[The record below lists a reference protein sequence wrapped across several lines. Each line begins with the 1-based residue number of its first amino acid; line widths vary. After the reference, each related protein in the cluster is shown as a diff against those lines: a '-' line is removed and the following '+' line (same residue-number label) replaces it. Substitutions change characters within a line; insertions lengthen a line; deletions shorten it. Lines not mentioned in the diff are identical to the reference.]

1 MRLRCHGCGG
11 KLKVPP
17 TFQRGK
23 CPRCKT
29 ALGADDATTPQ
40 ATSFS
45 PWLFAGLAS
54 SGALLILIG
63 LIGVG
68 LHFKNTKHAND
79 VEVAAVDS
87 PPRNNEPTL
96 EPHGEIQQPEQ
107 QTNRRQP
114 EADDIFDETDD
125 IPRIPEIKLAARTPG
140 HNEPATIE
148 AIKPAPI
155 TPEPSHSE
163 SIKPAPVNL
172 IPPVQVA
179 KAPAKPVMEPVKKKQ
194 ETLRTDQAQFLGV
207 LADGKRFCI
216 IADCSQ
222 SMSGN
227 AIEELKVETIKTL
240 RGLDPSREFYVIFF
254 HTLSIPMPSPTWLTA
269 SKKNVENVVPWVNNI
284 RAQGGTSPS
293 TSFVQAFNLRPR
305 PDVIFFMTD
314 GLIPSYV
321 PAQVA
326 QLNSANPKVVIHTIM
341 FTRDVNA
348 HGFGKMKLNPVNA
361 NMVMA
366 NLRTRG
372 EAPLRLIAE
381 QSGGTFRHVTGK

>member
-1 MRLRCHGCGG
+1 
-11 KLKVPP
+11 LKVPR

-29 ALGADDATTPQ
+29 ALGGDDAKTPQ
-40 ATSFS
+40 TTSFS
-45 PWLFAGLAS
+45 PWLFAGLAGA
-54 SGALLILIG
+54 GALLIMVG
-63 LIGVG
+63 LIGIG
-68 LHFKNTKHAND
+68 LRVKNAKLAND
-79 VEVAAVDS
+79 VEVAAVD
-87 PPRNNEPTL
+87 PAPRNNEPAF
-96 EPHGEIQQPEQ
+96 EPRGDIQEPVNE

-114 EADDIFDETDD
+114 EPDDLFDETDD
-125 IPRIPEIKLAARTPG
+125 VPRIPEIKLTGRSPG
-140 HNEPATIE
+140 YNEPATIE

-163 SIKPAPVNL
+163 PIKPAPVNL
-172 IPPVQVA
+172 IPPVQAA
-179 KAPAKPVMEPVKKKQ
+179 KAPAKPVMEPIRKQ

-227 AIEELKVETIKTL
+227 AIEELKMETTKTL

-254 HTLSIPMPSPTWLTA
+254 HSLSIPMPSPTWLAA

-284 RAQGGTSPS
+284 RAQGGTLPS
-293 TSFVQAFNLRPR
+293 ASFVQAFNLRPR

-314 GLIPSYV
+314 GLIPPFV

-326 QLNSANPKVVIHTIM
+326 QLNSAKPKVVIHTIM

-348 HGFGKMKLNPVNA
+348 HGFGKMKLDPANA

-366 NLRTRG
+366 TLRTRG